1 MRLADKGEVYGHF
14 VIPYVD
20 DLRTRD
26 ALLKAV
32 TNSKGRLGILRTE
45 FTSIAGECDLLLHL
59 YLSDFRVVADLQ
71 AEVTDSYSLATS
83 WLYAIPYEN
92 PGSEAL
98 PDGDLEFFIYLRVHR
113 HYYACYG
120 TSGESALQ
128 ETVQRLLQETG
139 GEQLSGRV
147 LYSLG
152 WPDLIVHGRVTGDI
166 QHLRHLIVALQ
177 LLSFPT
183 APAEGS
189 ERLEGESPIFL
200 RTITVIGTPM
210 ALSGSHGS
218 PHTSGQGT
226 TLPVPIV
233 FGRNRPGM
241 TVEAIVALRS
251 IFEQFGANT
260 VSSWAVNGTWDF
272 VVTSPQEEPVS
283 LQLFHEMFRQS
294 REGFARHGIERT
306 QTHLLT
312 SREADLEMLR
322 HPLIVL
328 RPQAER
334 EPLESHCACGRED
347 FEWLRDLLERAERI
361 GHLPRGLTRTI
372 SHVLS
377 MFRHTVREPSN
388 CCDSIGAL
396 RAHAQGLQVLLNMSL
411 RENELLERL
420 SGASP
425 DSQARIATQISYI
438 NLHLAEWCKRAGRVV
453 REKTA
458 GSAAR
463 LFLQIDSIVAQ
474 RGGIPKILMIAERI
488 MEDFYAGLPRFP
500 KGRPW
505 RPALPGKRSFA
516 AILEPLG
523 NVTSQPLMG
532 LVSIPIRYAFA
543 LHLVVPQLWHEVGQ
557 YVFWAEYSPAQR
569 QRVDWELSRGS
580 GSPDIAPS
588 QSMAEAFEIDFQLR
602 ADMFADLLVFCF
614 GFGGSLERFFLY
626 LGSLTAN
633 VAKHDSLHEQIWNRQ
648 AVALV
653 HRLCF
658 VWHFFALHRRTKE
671 EAPATQ
677 KEFAQIC
684 KKVRKALFGTTLN
697 AEGLARRVVDHLQQE
712 VSVRKGWPKDFLI
725 PTDLVETVRD
735 NLRGETYGLCLRDLE
750 ELAYAFRNLTL
761 DGKTARLD
769 PTAWERIKA
778 GELVD
783 LPSGEALQAAYR
795 DFYLEELEAQLA
807 GSDRPPRDGQFR
819 KMATLGR
826 SALLHI
832 YQSEAGTA

>member
-1 MRLADKGEVYGHF
+1 MRLADMGEVYGHF

-20 DLRTRD
+20 DERTRD

-32 TNSKGRLGILRTE
+32 THSTGRPGILGTE
-45 FTSIAGECDLLLHL
+45 FASIAGECDLLLHL
-59 YLSDFRVVADLQ
+59 YLRDFRVVADLQ
-71 AEVTDSYSLATS
+71 AEVTDSYSLAAS

-92 PGSEAL
+92 PDSEPL

-139 GEQLSGRV
+139 GEQLAGRV

-189 ERLEGESPIFL
+189 ERPEGESPLFL
-200 RTITVIGTPM
+200 KTITIIGTPM
-210 ALSGSHGS
+210 ALSGSHVL
-218 PHTSGQGT
+218 PRTSGQGT

-251 IFEQFGANT
+251 IFERFGANA

-272 VVTSPQEEPVS
+272 VVTSPQGEPVS
-283 LQLFHEMFRQS
+283 LQLFHEMFRQG

-312 SREADLEMLR
+312 SREADLEMLQS
-322 HPLIVL
+322 PPIML

-334 EPLESHCACGRED
+334 EPLESHCACGQED

-411 RENELLERL
+411 RENELLEKMPPT
-420 SGASP
+420 SP
-425 DSQARIATQISYI
+425 DNQALIATQISFI
-438 NLHLAEWCKRAGRVV
+438 NSHLAEWCKRAGRVV

-488 MEDFYAGLPRFP
+488 MEDFYARLPEDLPRL
-500 KGRPW
+500 
-505 RPALPGKRSFA
+505 PALQGKRSFA

-557 YVFWAEYSPAQR
+557 YVFWAEYSPLQR
-569 QRVDWELSRGS
+569 QRVDWEISRS

-588 QSMAEAFEIDFQLR
+588 QRMAEAFEVDFQLR

-614 GFGGSLERFFLY
+614 GFGGSLEKFFLY
-626 LGSLTAN
+626 LGSLTVN

-658 VWHFFALHRRTKE
+658 VFHFTALHRRTKK
-671 EAPATQ
+671 EAPVNR
-677 KEFAQIC
+677 KEFVQIC
-684 KKVRKALFGTTLN
+684 KKSRKAFFGTAQK
-697 AEGLARRVVDHLQQE
+697 AEQSARNVVEHLQRI
-712 VSVRKGWPKDFLI
+712 SARKGWPQDFRI
-725 PTDLVETVRD
+725 PTDLIPRVAE
-735 NLRGETYGLCLRDLE
+735 NFQGEVYGRCLRDLE
-750 ELAYAFRNLTL
+750 TLAYAFRNLTL
-761 DGKTARLD
+761 DGRTAQLD
-769 PTAWERIKA
+769 PAAWDKLKE

-795 DFYLEELEAQLA
+795 DFYLEEVEAQLA
-807 GSDRPPRDGQFR
+807 GPDMPPRDGQFR

-832 YQSEAGTA
+832 YQSGTGAA